1 MTAYE
6 NSRTCIESGPA
17 SSLLPT
23 PPFFLF
29 PFLVSS
35 SSWQSDRSSRAM
47 LPNSYGV
54 KQMLLFLSRRPPFP
68 LFPFSEKKE
77 SLMLSH
83 VWLFATP
90 WTIQSMEFSR
100 PEHWS
105 GQTFPFPGDLPN
117 TGNFFF
123 FLIFFEY
130 LSNSVLSFRHH
141 QGQGL
146 LEAFIDTQ
154 RHLSDTLG

>member
-1 MTAYE
+1 MKIHELAL
-6 NSRTCIESGPA
+6 NLG
-17 SSLLPT
+17 LLPLYY
-23 PPFFLF
+23 PPPAFFLF

-35 SSWQSDRSSRAM
+35 SSRQSDRSSRAM

-54 KQMLLFLSRRPPFP
+54 KQMLLFLSGRPPFP
-68 LFPFSEKKE
+68 LFPFSGKKVSYSVMSD
-77 SLMLSH
+77 SLQHHGLYS
-83 VWLFATP
+83 P
-90 WTIQSMEFSR
+90 WNSL
-100 PEHWS
+100 
-105 GQTFPFPGDLPN
+105 GQN
-117 TGNFFF
+117 TGVGRLSLFQGIFPTQGLF

-154 RHLSDTLG
+154 RHLSVTLG